1 MLPGMGEAEGQVT
14 RLLDAVAA
22 GDPGAAERLLPLV
35 YDELRRLARARLA
48 GERRPGAAQ
57 PTSLV
62 HEAYLRLVGD
72 RSTPWRNRAYFFGAA
87 GEAMR
92 RILVDRARERRALK
106 RGGDLD
112 RETFDDDLAS
122 IETDPDVVLAIDQA
136 LARLEQRDRV
146 MADVVKLRY
155 FVGLTVP
162 ETADALDTSP
172 RTVNRAWTA
181 ARAWLQ
187 RELKRA

>member
-1 MLPGMGEAEGQVT
+1 MGDEEGQVT

-22 GDPGAAERLLPLV
+22 GDRGAAERLLPLV
-35 YDELRRLARARLA
+35 YDELRRLARVRLA
-48 GERRPGAAQ
+48 AEYRADAAQ

-72 RSTPWRNRAYFFGAA
+72 GSTPWRNRAYFFGAA

-92 RILVDRARERRALK
+92 RILVDRARERRAQK
-106 RGGDLD
+106 RGGDCRRTTLD
-112 RETFDDDLAS
+112 EGLAV
-122 IETDPDVVLAIDQA
+122 IDFDPDTLLAVDQA
-136 LARLEQRDRV
+136 LGRLEQRDRL
-146 MADVVKLRY
+146 MAAVVKLRY

-172 RTVNRAWTA
+172 RSVNRAWTA

-187 RELKRA
+187 REMKRA